1 MTDPIIR
8 IELTEKQQSLLLT
21 ALAEKSV
28 ETDVYLVGYRGEEK
42 PGPMDTCCEAHQ
54 LRFDE
59 RQRQR
64 LSLKKQQKRL
74 TKLTRLIEGSQRVQ
88 SVPLDQITLVY
99 RDWAGEQHTQP
110 LADITEAGTLIDP
123 ESGDDLSL
131 ERAIVQVGRS
141 HVDDTWD
148 NTIPREIA
156 DALEC
161 RSDAVSLRT
170 AAWLHEH
177 ENDDAVWQII
187 NRAMDALTELAE
199 S

>member
-28 ETDVYLVGYRGEEK
+28 ETRVYLNGYRDEEK

-64 LSLKKQQKRL
+64 LSLTKQQKRL
-74 TKLTRLIEGSQRVQ
+74 AKLTRLIEGPQRIQ

-99 RDWAGEQHTQP
+99 RDEAGEQYTQP
-110 LADITEAGTLIDP
+110 LADITESGTLIDP
-123 ESGDDLSL
+123 RNGSDLEL
-131 ERAIVQVGRS
+131 ERAIVKVGRS
-141 HVDDTWD
+141 HVDDIWD
-148 NTIPREIA
+148 NTIPRAIA

-161 RSDAVSLRT
+161 REDTKSLRT

-177 ENDDAVWQII
+177 ENDDSVWQII

>member
-1 MTDPIIR
+1 MSDPIIR
-8 IELTEKQQSLLLT
+8 IELTEKQQSLLLS
-21 ALAEKSV
+21 ALAAKSA

-42 PGPMDTCCEAHQ
+42 PGPMDTCCAGHQ
-54 LRFDE
+54 MRFDD

-74 TKLTRLIEGSQRVQ
+74 AKLTRLIEGPQRIQ
-88 SVPLDQITLVY
+88 SIPLDQITLVY
-99 RDWAGEQHTQP
+99 SDEAGEQHTQP
-110 LADITEAGTLIDP
+110 LPDIIEAGTLIDP
-123 ESGDDLSL
+123 ESGVDLDL
-131 ERAIVQVGRS
+131 ERAIVNVSRS

-161 RSDAVSLRT
+161 REDAASLR
-170 AAWLHEH
+170 AAGWLHEH